1 MDFLSDNLMR
11 CVPTCPT
18 WHRYFSSFLSWLNL
32 TPAEHADWIKLPRQT
47 VSPPTTNLRLNLLS
61 FPLIF
66 QRDQWCKTSICG
78 HLRTTEKTAQQQQ
91 QQRHSH
97 WIIHHSQKRFFLTVQ
112 KKKKKEKTNKP
123 ESCLKPGRR
132 IILCICDCS
141 FLGCFDNRVRKIILV
156 MKWWPSQRT

>member
-47 VSPPTTNLRLNLLS
+47 VPPPPQISDLISSVFLS
-61 FPLIF
+61 FSKEINGVRHPSVDTSEP
-66 QRDQWCKTSICG
+66 QRRRHSSSNNKTFTLDNTSF
-78 HLRTTEKTAQQQQ
+78 TEKVFPYSA
-91 QQRHSH
+91 
-97 WIIHHSQKRFFLTVQ
+97 
-112 KKKKKEKTNKP
+112 KKKKKKKTNKP